1 VVDATN
7 VLYGG
12 KMRNG
17 SFSDDPTSVQ
27 PTDMGQNRLE
37 DLQPK
42 PRPVQPQPQPQMT
55 TAESVAESE
64 AETRREEARTV
75 RYAIDKLVD
84 FLRWFATVLEVLL
97 AIRFVLRL
105 IGADPT
111 NLFAGFLYALT
122 DIVLSPFSTLVP
134 SPSLRVNQAFEWS
147 TLIAMVIYWLLFW
160 AIIRFLRIIASPSE
174 EPPAS

>member
-1 VVDATN
+1 
-7 VLYGG
+7 
-12 KMRNG
+12 MRNG
-17 SFSDDPTSVQ
+17 SFSEEPTSTQSVSG
-27 PTDMGQNRLE
+27 GQKRLE

-42 PRPVQPQPQPQMT
+42 PTTPQPQQQPMV
-55 TAESVAESE
+55 TADTIAERE
-64 AETRREEARTV
+64 AETRQEEARTV
-75 RYAIDKLVD
+75 RYAIDKLMD

-97 AIRFVLRL
+97 AIRFVFKL

-122 DIVLSPFSTLVP
+122 DIVLSPFSTLVG
-134 SPSLRVNQAFEWS
+134 SPSIRVNQAFEWS

>member
-1 VVDATN
+1 
-7 VLYGG
+7 
-12 KMRNG
+12 MRNG

-27 PTDMGQNRLE
+27 PTNMGQSRLE

-42 PRPVQPQPQPQMT
+42 PIPAQQQQQQLVA
-55 TAESVAESE
+55 AEVAAENE
-64 AETRREEARTV
+64 AATRQEEARTV

-84 FLRWFATVLEVLL
+84 FLRWFATVLEVVL
-97 AIRFVLRL
+97 AIRFIFKL

-122 DIVLSPFSTLVP
+122 DIILSPFSTIVRT
-134 SPSLRVNQAFEWS
+134 PSLRTNQAFEWS

-160 AIIRFLRIIASPSE
+160 AIMRLLRIISSPSVSD
-174 EPPAS
+174 EPPVG